1 MIPTPPKPR
10 FAPGTSVRVVQL
22 VRVGHRS
29 WRTEVTGVV
38 EREWLRPVGGI
49 EMGGKAVYCHQPTLR
64 LRKPDGEITVVAI
77 DDDSKV
83 EVV

>member
-1 MIPTPPKPR
+1 
-10 FAPGTSVRVVQL
+10 VQI

-29 WRTEVTGVV
+29 WQTEVTGVV
-38 EREWLRPVGGI
+38 EREWLRPVGGV

-64 LRKPDGEITVVAI
+64 LRKPDGEVTVVAI

-83 EVV
+83 EAV

>member
-10 FAPGTSVRVVQL
+10 FAPGTNVRVVQA
-22 VRVGHRS
+22 VRVGHVG
-29 WRTEVTGVV
+29 WTTEVSGVV

-64 LRKPDGEITVVAI
+64 LRKPSGEITVVAL
-77 DDDSKV
+77 DDDTRV